1 MVVDEKKVR
10 RTTGL
15 GSRKSALLETL
26 LQSVS
31 RNAAW
36 DFILHNLSLHN
47 TPMQRT
53 KQQWVA
59 FQKPG

>member
-1 MVVDEKKVR
+1 MVVAEKKVR

-15 GSRKSALLETL
+15 GSRKPALLETL
-26 LQSVS
+26 IRSVS

-36 DFILHNLSLHN
+36 DSILHNLSLHN
-47 TPMQRT
+47 TPMQPT